1 MCGVF
6 KRDVCLETQFP
17 AYIRVESPVRGEN
30 AGACAGSTFISFREP
45 YSIFTNGV
53 IDGTGLDAA
62 IPPKN
67 SRT

>member
-1 MCGVF
+1 
-6 KRDVCLETQFP
+6 LL
-17 AYIRVESPVRGEN
+17 IRMRT
-30 AGACAGSTFISFREP
+30 A